1 MFPHAR
7 VKADMTSTGADV
19 RSAMSKLRVRGLR
32 LWAYNYVMVVMKLF
46 QFEVITV
53 CRQGENMLFL
63 L

>member
-7 VKADMTSTGADV
+7 VKGDMTSTGADV
-19 RSAMSKLRVRGLR
+19 CSVMSKLRVHGLY
-32 LWAYNYVMVVMKLF
+32 LWAYNYVMVVMKLS